1 MQAPGKFLNFLDLS
15 FLTLIINQDHNSTE
29 IIRLMWEL
37 NELLIFEKYF
47 EPGADQHQLQ
57 KLMLA

>member
-1 MQAPGKFLNFLDLS
+1 MQAPDKFLNFLDLS

-47 EPGADQHQLQ
+47 EPGTDQHQLQ